1 MKIYTLIGSVTG
13 CGKSSLTGGA
23 ANHEMTRRANVSI
36 LDTSRRLHGGD
47 RPCRKSIPG

>member
-23 ANHEMTRRANVSI
+23 ANHEMTRRVNVST
-36 LDTSRRLHGGD
+36 LDTPRRLHK
-47 RPCRKSIPG
+47 RR